1 MLEKLNN
8 IVYDTDYTKFITG
21 GGFVSLQKS
30 QDSQS

>member
-8 IVYDTDYTKFITG
+8 IVYDTDYTKFIAG